1 MPKRKRLHCLLAALA
16 VIILMLLTTACVTTR
31 TEYVHHVPAVVF
43 PVFPPPD
50 CVEYNEDTDT
60 VSMPLWYWR
69 KIAEYKIDVDAIAEY
84 LKKIREAGEKK

>member
-1 MPKRKRLHCLLAALA
+1 M
-16 VIILMLLTTACVTTR
+16 IILMLSTTACANVPR
-31 TEYVHHVPAVVF
+31 TEYAHDVPAVVF

-69 KIAEYKIDVDAIAEY
+69 KITEYKIDVDAIAEY
-84 LKKIREAGEKK
+84 LAKLREAGKPK

>member
-1 MPKRKRLHCLLAALA
+1 
-16 VIILMLLTTACVTTR
+16 VIVLTLSTTACATAPR
-31 TEYVHHVPAVVF
+31 IEYIHDVPAVVF

-69 KIAEYKIDVDAIAEY
+69 KIAEYKIDVDAINEY
-84 LKKIREAGEKK
+84 LYKLRTAGEPPEEGK